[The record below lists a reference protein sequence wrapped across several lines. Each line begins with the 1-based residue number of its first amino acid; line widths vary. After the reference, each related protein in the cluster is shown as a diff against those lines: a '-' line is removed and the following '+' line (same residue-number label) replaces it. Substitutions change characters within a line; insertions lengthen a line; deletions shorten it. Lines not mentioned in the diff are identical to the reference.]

1 MPKHLCSDGLEN
13 ILRQIKILISYYFTI
28 VAMTRKKVKL
38 AYITDVTARK
48 STYKKRKKGIIK
60 KVSELTILCGIP
72 ACAIIASPFDAKPEI
87 WPDPKGAKQVIQ
99 RYLDASVIDE
109 SKNVN
114 QESFLMQRIAK
125 AQEQLKKLRQE
136 NQEKEKTLSMFQYM
150 QGEDL
155 PTDVEVL
162 KELNKLIEKNMK
174 ENKIKMDE
182 LNRESI

>member
-1 MPKHLCSDGLEN
+1 
-13 ILRQIKILISYYFTI
+13 
-28 VAMTRKKVKL
+28 MTRQKVKL
-38 AYITDVTARK
+38 AYISDVTARK

-72 ACAIIASPFDAKPEI
+72 ACAIIASPFEAKAEI
-87 WPDPKGAKQVIQ
+87 WPDPEGAKEVIQ

-114 QESFLMQRIAK
+114 QESFLMQRIGK

-136 NQEKEKTLSMFQYM
+136 NQEKEKILSIIKYM

-155 PTDVEVL
+155 PTDVQ
-162 KELNKLIEKNMK
+162 ELRKLNNLIESYMK
-174 ENKIKMDE
+174 ETKNKMDE
-182 LNRESI
+182 LANCESM